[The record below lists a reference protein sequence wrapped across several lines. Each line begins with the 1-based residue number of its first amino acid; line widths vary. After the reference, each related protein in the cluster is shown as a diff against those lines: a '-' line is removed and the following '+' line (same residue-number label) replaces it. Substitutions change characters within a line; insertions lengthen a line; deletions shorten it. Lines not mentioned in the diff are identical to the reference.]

1 VILSHVVEH
10 MADIDQI
17 TALFDL
23 VGDGGLVHI
32 ETPDPKLYAS
42 FPQPHFGYYVDRL
55 HINHFSQRSIL
66 KVAPQGFDVVAG
78 GTYRMP
84 YALGEFYPAQYVVLR
99 NRQAE
104 QAVPNAIEAY
114 LGAEAPRWADI
125 HARLR
130 DQKFFV
136 YGFGDNC
143 HRNLAP
149 GGPLAGLE
157 DKVIAVI
164 DRNAKALSAAGDARF
179 RFVDPTAAE
188 IDGQP
193 IVCTV
198 SQFSDLGA
206 FFRQTYPRS
215 EVIYL

>member
-1 VILSHVVEH
+1 
-10 MADIDQI
+10 
-17 TALFDL
+17 
-23 VGDGGLVHI
+23 
-32 ETPDPKLYAS
+32 
-42 FPQPHFGYYVDRL
+42 
-55 HINHFSQRSIL
+55 
-66 KVAPQGFDVVAG
+66 
-78 GTYRMP
+78 
-84 YALGEFYPAQYVVLR
+84 
-99 NRQAE
+99 
-104 QAVPNAIEAY
+104 
-114 LGAEAPRWADI
+114 
-125 HARLR
+125 
-130 DQKFFV
+130 
-136 YGFGDNC
+136 
-143 HRNLAP
+143 
-149 GGPLAGLE
+149 LAGLE